1 MKRILIFLSILFLAG
16 TALAFPPTPPAPSQ
30 GAVAITGGTITGI
43 TDLAVPDGGTG
54 ASTLTDGGILVGA
67 GAAAIEAVPVGL
79 TTEILV
85 GGGAATNPVWTT
97 ATGSGAPVR
106 ATSPT
111 LVTPVLGT
119 PASGDLSNT
128 TLLTPPVI
136 GKTTPAEGW
145 LSPSVAKGPA
155 IINSGF
161 AGTVSNSST
170 TVTFSS
176 AADAILAGYSAT
188 NPVLGTTIIAT
199 PTTATK
205 YIVSWTNSTTC
216 VVDSAPS
223 WSGATITS
231 VQLPIATFVDSSGAT
246 AGYVDSAKNFRSV
259 VLVAPVLGTPA
270 SGTLTNATGLPTTG
284 LVDGAVTLAKMD
296 NLAQDKFIG
305 RTTASTGVP
314 ETATITAA
322 ARTVLDDTTVAAMVD
337 TLGGA
342 SATGTGGIARATSPS
357 FVTPVLGTPT
367 SGTLDSCTTA
377 TASDN
382 DADTTLASTAF
393 AKSQDAVIANPKAP
407 SQGVNMTAAASGS
420 TGITV
425 GDDADLDWGT
435 GDGAVRI
442 VYTLL
447 DHTPSAVQYL
457 LYRYEDAANY
467 IYLQVETSG
476 ALTLKA
482 TVDTGI
488 AWNTSSNAPS
498 FVDGTMHDVLVAL
511 DRDGNLT
518 YYIDGVAAGTLDIS
532 ADAAK
537 SMDIAAALYALGTSA
552 VRTAGTVQSVEWFN
566 RCPSAAEVLDLYR
579 NGVSFADKWGSQTAL
594 SSDTA
599 WTGATGATPPT
610 GWSSV
615 NGGVY
620 TIFDSSD
627 GAPYDACLKIEH
639 GGAQNYPYIKK
650 SSPVTVVI
658 GKKYRFSFAF
668 KHGTSTN
675 GAVGLGTSDAGVEY
689 QIWNTLTDATW
700 TIYTKE
706 FTATSTNVYYYL
718 QSNTAISGQYE
729 LFDEVTL
736 TEIGATLALEEKGIW
751 LDKWYDSSSNNLVAS
766 YPTVGWTL
774 TQQANKKRVKQP
786 TPTAETTAVTLT
798 IAKLLTGII
807 TATHTAGA
815 TQAYTLPT
823 GALTDA
829 WPAFGIN
836 DYFDWYLINLSAAA
850 ADTVTV
856 TAAATGHTIV
866 GNPIVQSAHSS
877 TGGVMGNSAGFR
889 TRKTAAATFVS
900 YRIN

>member
-1 MKRILIFLSILFLAG
+1 
-16 TALAFPPTPPAPSQ
+16 
-30 GAVAITGGTITGI
+30 
-43 TDLAVPDGGTG
+43 
-54 ASTLTDGGILVGA
+54 
-67 GAAAIEAVPVGL
+67 
-79 TTEILV
+79 
-85 GGGAATNPVWTT
+85 
-97 ATGSGAPVR
+97 
-106 ATSPT
+106 
-111 LVTPVLGT
+111 
-119 PASGDLSNT
+119 
-128 TLLTPPVI
+128 
-136 GKTTPAEGW
+136 
-145 LSPSVAKGPA
+145 
-155 IINSGF
+155 
-161 AGTVSNSST
+161 
-170 TVTFSS
+170 
-176 AADAILAGYSAT
+176 
-188 NPVLGTTIIAT
+188 
-199 PTTATK
+199 
-205 YIVSWTNSTTC
+205 VSWTNATTC
-216 VVDSAPS
+216 VVDTAVTLT
-223 WSGATITS
+223 AAAITS
-231 VQLPIATFVDSSGAT
+231 VQLPIATFVNSAGVTQGWMNAAGNVYFAGNVGIGISNISQSFMINSLDPLIEYDISNVLKGYSGISGGTDRLVTGSVLGDYVFRSQGGRILFNADSGTTINMGITSSGNILTGGLTAAGTSAVKVIAMGEAT
-246 AGYVDSAKNFRSV
+246 A
-259 VLVAPVLGTPA
+259 
-270 SGTLTNATGLPTTG
+270 PTTSPANG
-284 LVDGAVTLAKMD
+284 AQLWPENLDANGGNNRFWTRTEDGVHSPIAIKSETD
-296 NLAQDKFIG
+296 AQ
-305 RTTASTGVP
+305 
-314 ETATITAA
+314 
-322 ARTVLDDTTVAAMVD
+322 
-337 TLGGA
+337 
-342 SATGTGGIARATSPS
+342 
-357 FVTPVLGTPT
+357 
-367 SGTLDSCTTA
+367 
-377 TASDN
+377 
-382 DADTTLASTAF
+382 
-393 AKSQDAVIANPKAP
+393 ANPKAP

-420 TGITV
+420 SGITV